1 MSRARETSRAGF
13 LTEKT
18 FPVGSNV
25 ILRLSDQNL
34 AQNVTIDSDKN
45 ALVAGPLTVDSDYTL
60 TIKGNLSIV

>member
-18 FPVGSNV
+18 FPASSNV